1 MRAVM
6 RKIKITAGEAKAFA
20 WLNSTK
26 SATMIWDALPLKGT
40 AHAWGE
46 EIYCQVP
53 VKMGEEDA
61 RQVVNSGDV
70 AYWPGGNAICIFFG
84 RTPSSQGDEI
94 RAASPVN
101 NLGRIINDPRVFKNV
116 SETEIVIERV
126 ERGVES
132 IAIGTDEH
140 TSLIDTVAQYLED
153 KGFNYK
159 LYQPSPW
166 PEIAEKVGR
175 SVASG
180 ESDEGILFCWT
191 GTGVS
196 LAANKIPGVR
206 AALCPDAASASGA
219 RKWNHANILVM
230 GLRLTSPTVA
240 QEILDTWFGTPFEEE
255 EAENV
260 ARVAEIE
267 RKYGRS
273 KDRNELSPPK
283 GDLEN

>member
-1 MRAVM
+1 M
-6 RKIKITAGEAKAFA
+6 RKIKITAGEARAFA

-26 SATMIWDALPLKGT
+26 SAAVIWDALPLKGT

-46 EIYCQVP
+46 EVYFQVP
-53 VKMGEEDA
+53 VKMGEENA
-61 RQVVNSGDV
+61 CEVVNFGDL
-70 AYWPGGNAICIFFG
+70 AYWPRGNSICIFFG
-84 RTPSSQGDEI
+84 QTPSSRGDEI

-101 NLGRIINDPRVFKNV
+101 ILGRIINDPRVFKNV
-116 SETEIVIERV
+116 SEAEIIIEKV

-132 IAIGTDEH
+132 VAIGADEH
-140 TSLIDTVAQYLED
+140 TSLIDAVTQYLED
-153 KGFNYK
+153 KGLGYK

-206 AALCPDAASASGA
+206 AALCPDAATASGA

-230 GLRLTSPTVA
+230 GLRLTSPAVA
-240 QEILDTWFGTPFEEE
+240 QEILDTWFSTPFEEE
-255 EAENV
+255 EVANV

-267 RKYGRS
+267 RRY
-273 KDRNELSPPK
+273 LI
-283 GDLEN
+283 

>member
-1 MRAVM
+1 M
-6 RKIKITAGEAKAFA
+6 RKIKITAGKARAFA

-26 SATMIWDALPLKGT
+26 GAAMIWDALPLKGM

-46 EIYCQVP
+46 EIYFQVP
-53 VKMGEEDA
+53 VKIGEENA
-61 RQVVNSGDV
+61 REVVNFGDL
-70 AYWPGGNAICIFFG
+70 AYWPQGNSVCIFFG
-84 RTPSSQGDEI
+84 RTPLSQGDEI

-101 NLGRIINDPRVFKNV
+101 ILGRIINDPRVFQSI
-116 SETEIVIERV
+116 SETETIVEKV

-132 IAIGTDEH
+132 ITIGTDEH
-140 TSLIDTVAQYLED
+140 TSLVDAVAQYLDD
-153 KGFNYK
+153 KGFSYK

-166 PEIAEKVGR
+166 SEIAEKVGR

-196 LAANKIPGVR
+196 LAANKVPGVR
-206 AALCPDAASASGA
+206 AALCLDAATASGA

-230 GLRLTSPTVA
+230 GLRLTSPAVA
-240 QEILDTWFGTPFEEE
+240 QEILDAWFSTPFEEE
-255 EAENV
+255 EVENV

-267 RKYGRS
+267 RKYS
-273 KDRNELSPPK
+273 LMKDVL
-283 GDLEN
+283 